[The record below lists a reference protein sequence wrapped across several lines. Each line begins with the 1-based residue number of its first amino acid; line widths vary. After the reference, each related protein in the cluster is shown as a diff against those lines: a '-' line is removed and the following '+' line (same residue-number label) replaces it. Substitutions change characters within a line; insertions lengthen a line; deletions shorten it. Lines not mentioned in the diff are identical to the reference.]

1 MQMSIGCLRIN
12 RIRDM
17 ILNDDIR
24 LIDLTV
30 GQLRALLSEASPRV
44 EARADDDGE
53 MVYGLRGL
61 AELLGVSLSTAQSLR
76 NSGRIKSATVQSGR
90 KLAFR
95 KHKVLDIL
103 SRR

>member
-1 MQMSIGCLRIN
+1 
-12 RIRDM
+12 M

-30 GQLRALLSEASPRV
+30 GQLRALLSEASPR
-44 EARADDDGE
+44 DGE
-53 MVYGLRGL
+53 MVYGLKGL

>member
-1 MQMSIGCLRIN
+1 
-12 RIRDM
+12 M

-44 EARADDDGE
+44 EERADDGE
-53 MVYGLRGL
+53 MVYGLKGL